1 MLASGMTMRR
11 IAKVLGVSKHT
22 VEQRMGW
29 LARIA
34 NREHLAWLKTPE
46 ARTSE
51 VQFDEME
58 TFEHTKCKPLS
69 ISLAVDGTNGK
80 IIDTEVAYMRCKG
93 HLAKISR
100 NKYSW
105 TLDTRQSASESVF
118 QTVKKIAPPTVHII
132 TDKKTAYVTW
142 IGNVLPRADHDK
154 FKRKVNIKNSY
165 KNNRKQ
171 KQKTFE
177 PLFYLNMACAKI
189 RADLARMRR
198 RTWTTTKKMERL
210 QDQLLIYTAW
220 VNGYQIC

>member
-1 MLASGMTMRR
+1 
-11 IAKVLGVSKHT
+11 
-22 VEQRMGW
+22 
-29 LARIA
+29 
-34 NREHLAWLKTPE
+34 
-46 ARTSE
+46 
-51 VQFDEME
+51 ME

-69 ISLAVDGTNGK
+69 ISIAVNGTNGK
-80 IIDTEVAYMRCKG
+80 IIDTEVAYMQCKG

-105 TLDTRQSASESVF
+105 TLDTRQAASESVF
-118 QTVKKIAPPTVHII
+118 QTVKKIAPPTVHIV
-132 TDKKTAYVTW
+132 TDKKTAYITW

-165 KNNRKQ
+165 RHNKKKKQ
-171 KQKTFE
+171 KVFE

-220 VNGYQIC
+220 VNGYNIA